1 MDRVSARASGSKGF
15 TLMEVMM
22 AIVVLTVA
30 LLAVALTMSQGIMST
45 FIAQEQLI
53 AKQKAREALESVF
66 TSRST
71 TDLEFTDLQTQGDG
85 GIFVSDWTA
94 LRGMGADGIALTDD
108 DAGEDIET
116 VVLAGSDGEL
126 GTPDDIER
134 VLNNFQRRISFSDV
148 LRPGGGVDEDIRM
161 VTVDVRFANRGV
173 WWTVTVNSYISRFA

>member
-1 MDRVSARASGSKGF
+1 MDRLSTHASGSNGF

-22 AIVVLTVA
+22 AILILTVA
-30 LLAVALTMSQGIMST
+30 LLAVAMTMSQGIMST

-71 TDLEFTDLQTQGDG
+71 TDLQFADLQTQGDG
-85 GIFVSDWTA
+85 GIFVPDWMP
-94 LRGMGADGIALTDD
+94 LRGMGTDGVALTDD
-108 DAGEDIET
+108 DAGEPIET
-116 VVLAGSDGEL
+116 VVLAGDDGIL

-134 VLNNFQRRISFSDV
+134 TLDNFQRRISFSDV
-148 LRPGGGVDEDIRM
+148 LRPSGGIDEDIRM
-161 VTVDVRFANRGV
+161 VTVDVRFSSRGV